1 MATISHTFFP
11 TDALPFPITGA
22 APLDV
27 QSGGTGDP
35 HMPCLLFDADTD
47 EFAQFLF
54 RATSYGSGN
63 LTVTVLY
70 SMASATAGAVYWAA
84 QIRALTPGDSQD
96 VLTDTFATATGT
108 SNTVPG
114 TAGYAKDAT
123 ITVSNLDSI
132 AANDYVTLQVYRDA
146 NGTLGTDDATG
157 DAELLAV
164 TVTYSDT

>member
-1 MATISHTFFP
+1 MATVVHDFFP

-54 RATSYGSGN
+54 RARRYGSGN
-63 LTVTVLY
+63 LTVKVLY
-70 SMASATAGAVYWAA
+70 SMASATSGAVYWAA

-108 SNTVPG
+108 SDTVPG
-114 TAGYAKDAT
+114 TAGHAKEAT
-123 ITVSNLDSI
+123 ITVSNLDSL
-132 AANDYVTLQVYRDA
+132 AADDYVTLQVYRDA
-146 NGTLGTDDATG
+146 NGTLGTDDATA

-164 TVTYSDT
+164 SVSYSDN